1 MFKKYVIASILLGF
15 STTLAAQSGW
25 TRAKNDIFVK
35 LDFTALK
42 SNQYHNLAGDVVKTN
57 TFQQQAALLY
67 GEYGITGRFAINA
80 SLPLIKVNAFN
91 VSKRV
96 AGIGDAR
103 IEFKYA
109 LLKGKFPLAI
119 SIAPEIPTGPKT
131 LLSQNLTNSF
141 EKINLATGDGEFNIW
156 TTLAV
161 SHSFY
166 PKPAYASLY
175 TAFNKRTK
183 FEGQT
188 FQDQVQIGGEFGYKV
203 KNKLWLSAKMYSLFG
218 AGKKPV
224 FADFIRANGTA
235 FTAYSFA
242 GLLELG
248 KHWGVSAQYFR
259 CTDLFF
265 KTTNLYVAGQLS
277 IGVSYQRKR

>member
-1 MFKKYVIASILLGF
+1 MNNKFLSVAVLLCF
-15 STTLAAQSGW
+15 SAALSAQSGW
-25 TRAKNDIFVK
+25 TRAKSDLFLK
-35 LDFTALK
+35 LDFSAFESDK
-42 SNQYHNLAGDVVKTN
+42 YHNLAGDVLTTN
-57 TFQQQAALLY
+57 TFRQQAFLLY

-80 SLPLIKVNAFN
+80 SLPLVKINSFN

-119 SIAPEIPTGPKT
+119 SVTPEFPTGPRQ

-166 PKPAYASLY
+166 PKPAYASFY

-183 FEGQT
+183 FEGQS
-188 FQDQVQIGGEFGYKV
+188 FQDQIQVGGEFGYKV

-218 AGKKPV
+218 AGKKPA
-224 FADFIRANGTA
+224 FADFIRANGTS
-235 FTAYSFA
+235 FTGYSFS

-248 KHWGVSAQYFR
+248 KHLGVSAQYFNY
-259 CTDLFF
+259 TNLFF
-265 KTTNLYVAGQLS
+265 KSTNIYTAGQFS
-277 IGVSYQRKR
+277 VGVSYQRKR